1 MKSESNSVPGPL
13 PRVELIPLRPGVS
26 ATRPLPV
33 EVLLRVHTPDLEVR
47 PDRPLLNLA
56 LVLDRSGSMSGHKLD
71 YAKEAAAY
79 AVNNLLAEDR
89 VAVVTYDDA
98 VQVLVPST
106 PAKERAAIAERIRG
120 IRPGGSTALHA
131 GWLEGATQV
140 AAFQEAGRLNRVVL
154 LSDGLANQGE
164 TNPTVIAEQVREL
177 ARRGV
182 STSTLGVGLDYNED
196 LMAAMADAGEGN
208 YYFIESPADL
218 PRIFV
223 QELSGLAR
231 TLGTRVRLRL
241 TPAPGGAARLLNDLE
256 QDPSGAYVL
265 PNLVAGTTL
274 ELLLRLEAASLR
286 LELGWE
292 APGGQTGSLEA
303 SLHLPALK
311 DAELEGLP
319 THPEVAAMAAK
330 LEATRARQ
338 QAMEALFRGDLE
350 QAREFIQRAAPRV
363 AEYGASLAEEA
374 KELEEILQQIEHW
387 PERTRKTLSS
397 QVFRNRKGGKA
408 F

>member
-1 MKSESNSVPGPL
+1 M
-13 PRVELIPLRPGVS
+13 
-26 ATRPLPV
+26 
-33 EVLLRVHTPDLEVR
+33 
-47 PDRPLLNLA
+47 
-56 LVLDRSGSMSGHKLD
+56 
-71 YAKEAAAY
+71 
-79 AVNNLLAEDR
+79 
-89 VAVVTYDDA
+89 
-98 VQVLVPST
+98 
-106 PAKERAAIAERIRG
+106 
-120 IRPGGSTALHA
+120 
-131 GWLEGATQV
+131 
-140 AAFQEAGRLNRVVL
+140 
-154 LSDGLANQGE
+154 
-164 TNPTVIAEQVREL
+164 
-177 ARRGV
+177 
-182 STSTLGVGLDYNED
+182 STSTLGVGLGYNED

-218 PRIFV
+218 PRIFA
-223 QELSGLAR
+223 QELSGLAQ

-241 TPAPGGAARLLNDLE
+241 RPAPGGAARLLNDLE

-265 PNLVAGTTL
+265 PSLVAGTTL
-274 ELLLRLEAASLR
+274 ELLLQLEAASLR

-292 APGGQTGSLEA
+292 APSGETGSLEA
-303 SLHLPALK
+303 ALHLPALE

-319 THPEVAAMAAK
+319 TRPEVAAMAAK

-350 QAREFIQRAAPRV
+350 QARELIQRAAPRV

-374 KELEEILQQIEHW
+374 KELEEILQQIEHS